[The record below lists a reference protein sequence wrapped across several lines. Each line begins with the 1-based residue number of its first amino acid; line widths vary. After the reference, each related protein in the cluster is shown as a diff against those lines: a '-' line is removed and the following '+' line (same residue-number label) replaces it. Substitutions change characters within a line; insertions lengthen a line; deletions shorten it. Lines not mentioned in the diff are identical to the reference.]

1 MFKKFLLFAIVLF
14 SSLTTQAAVSITAS
28 APEVVAVGEQFRLEY
43 TVNSQSV
50 KSIQNITKIPGFDI
64 LYGPSRSSYNSVQI
78 INGHKTSNSAVT
90 YSYLLSATKTGDY
103 TMPRLSAVVDGHNV
117 TSNTVRIHV
126 VASAGGNA
134 SSGRGNGSGQ
144 SSSGNNSPVS
154 SQSRY
159 GKISNKDL
167 FITVTA
173 GKKEVYEQEPVLL
186 TYRVYARVNLTQLAG
201 KMPDLK
207 GFMTKEIPLPQ
218 QKSFSIGN
226 YNGQNYYTTVWS
238 QYVMFPQQTG
248 KLTIPN
254 IKFEGVVEFPDLSED
269 PLDAFFNGTSGS
281 LKQKKTIVAPSL
293 DILVKPLPA
302 KPADFSGAVG
312 RFNIKSVLK
321 TPHPKEN
328 ETLNLELIIEG
339 TGNVDLIKAPKVKF
353 PSDFETYDPKQNANS
368 KLTASGLTG
377 AMVVDY
383 IAVPHKKGKY
393 TIPPIEFTYFDTST
407 NAYKTIRTAPIE
419 VNVAKGEKNIYS
431 DKQQELLARSDIR
444 YINKDTVK
452 LHHKEDLFWN
462 KTRFWLYYLVLF
474 MLFIVVYALLRRR
487 AVLRGDVVGRR
498 IRGAGRLSMARLRK
512 AKKLMSQNKVDE
524 FYEETL
530 SALLGYVSDRLSIPV
545 SELTKERI
553 RDEFRIEKVDENLS
567 ANFLALLDTCE
578 FHRYSQSKAENESL
592 QSVYNR
598 AIEMITT
605 LNGQLKKRKKK

>member
-1 MFKKFLLFAIVLF
+1 MFKKFILFIFVLF
-14 SSLTTQAAVSITAS
+14 SVLTVRAAVTITAS

-50 KSIQNITKIPGFDI
+50 KSIQNITKIPNFDI

-90 YSYLLSATKTGDY
+90 YSYVLSALKTGDY
-103 TMPRLSAVVDGHNV
+103 AMPRLSAVVDGHNV
-117 TSNTVRIHV
+117 SSNVVRVHV
-126 VASAGGNA
+126 VAAAGGNG
-134 SSGRGNGSGQ
+134 SSGSGNGSQ
-144 SSSGNNSPVS
+144 RS
-154 SQSRY
+154 SQSGSNPVAGQSHY

-173 GKKEVYEQEPVLL
+173 NKRQVYEQEPVLL
-186 TYRVYARVNLTQLAG
+186 TYRVYARVNLVQLGG

-254 IKFEGVVEFPDLSED
+254 IKFEGVVEFADPNEDL
-269 PLDAFFNGTSGS
+269 LDAFFNGTSGS
-281 LKQKKTIVAPSL
+281 LKQKKTIMAPSI
-293 DILVKPLPA
+293 DIEVKPLPS
-302 KPADFSGAVG
+302 KPAGFSGAVG
-312 RFNIKSVLK
+312 QFNIKSVLK
-321 TPHPKEN
+321 TTHPREN
-328 ETLNLELIIEG
+328 ETLDLQVIIQG
-339 TGNVDLIKAPKVKF
+339 TGNVDLIKAPTVKF
-353 PSDFETYDPKQNANS
+353 PADFETYDPKQNANS
-368 KLTASGLTG
+368 RLTTGGLNG
-377 AMVVDY
+377 SMVVDY

-393 TIPPIEFTYFDTST
+393 TIPPIEFTYFDTSA
-407 NAYKTIRTAPIE
+407 NAYKTIRTAPMDI
-419 VNVAKGEKNIYS
+419 NVAKGEKNIYS

-444 YINKDTVK
+444 YINKDAVR

-462 KTRFWLYYLVLF
+462 KTRFWICYLVLF
-474 MLFIVVYALLRRR
+474 VLFAAAYVLLRRR
-487 AVLRGDVVGRR
+487 AVLRGDVVGQR
-498 IRGAGRLSMARLRK
+498 IRGAGRLSMTRLRK

-530 SALLGYVSDRLSIPV
+530 SALLGYVSDKLNIPV

-553 RDEFRIEKVDENLS
+553 SEEFKNEHVDDTLS
-567 ANFLALLDTCE
+567 AGFLALLDKCE
-578 FHRYSQSKAENESL
+578 FHRYSRNKAEEEST
-592 QSVYNR
+592 QAVYNS
-598 AIEMITT
+598 AINMITT
-605 LNGQLKKRKKK
+605 LNGKLKKRKKK